1 MANFDFLDD
10 SKEFAMFA
18 PAAEEAE
25 KVFASSPAMC
35 VIGCRKAL
43 ELAVKWVYAVD
54 KTIQRP
60 YRDNLSSL
68 IHEYTFKKQLV
79 PMLFDKIK
87 NIVDFGNIAVHTN
100 KSVPPGIA
108 MVILKGLFEFI
119 QWIDYSYGKEYQ
131 PRQFDEKAVPRERV
145 ALDIQKIREQKSLL
159 EQKDAELEALR
170 QQLAQMADS
179 YTAEKAHNQQTRTI
193 KIEDLSEFETR
204 KNYIDAM
211 LLKMDWK
218 LEGPDRDVFQEF
230 EVDNMAGV
238 LGQKGYADYVLLG
251 SDGKP
256 LAVVEAKKACRDP
269 NTGRIQAKL
278 YADSLEKQYGQ
289 RPFMFTT
296 NGFDTWFWDDV
307 EGPQRKTSC
316 IHSKADLERLMSR
329 RATKRPLD
337 EIAIVP
343 AITDRYYQQA
353 AIRAVCEEVSKGERK
368 HLLVMAT
375 GTGKTR
381 TAASLTDV
389 LSRGNHITNVLFL
402 ADRTALVIQAKNDF
416 RKYLPNMSLCNLCS
430 NKDNR
435 LARIVFSTYPTI
447 MNAIDRAKNEDGSV
461 LFTPGHFDLIIID
474 ESHRS
479 IFKKYRYIFDYFD
492 AILVGLTATPK
503 TEVDRNTY
511 DFFDME
517 TGVPTYAYDYQT
529 AVEQDHVLVP
539 YYNYEVKTKFLSDG
553 ITYNDLSEEDKDR
566 YEDDFTEDGIMPEFV
581 PSQALNKFV
590 FNQKTVDTVLQD
602 LMERGI
608 KVNGGERIGKSIIF
622 AQTKQHAE
630 YILERFNKLYP
641 QYRGKWA
648 NRVVCDDSYAQTV
661 IDDFKIADKPPYI
674 VVSVDMMDTG
684 IDVPE
689 CVNLVFFKKLR
700 SRTKFWQMIGR
711 GTRLCPGLECV
722 DGHDGAYTGKRYFF
736 IFDYCGNF
744 EFFRQSKKDLECTAQ
759 ASLSENIFRKR
770 VRLMAKFQ
778 DSAFGDESF
787 QLWRKELLDDCQQ
800 HVAALNTELF
810 TVQLA
815 LKHVEKFKTSEAFA
829 NLSEEDLHNLEKEL
843 APLIHYD
850 EPDNLALRFDN
861 FMYGFI
867 LDVLENNARKKSDI
881 ATLVKTVRALQ
892 KLTSLPQVA
901 AKLDL
906 LKQIDR
912 EDFWKDINIRTLEDI
927 RRELRSL
934 IQFLGGDEKTPII
947 TNLND
952 PVLESEE
959 GDILYAEDV
968 FENYEK
974 KVNRYIEEH
983 RDSPAIYNLIH
994 NIPMTPEDYKELER
1008 IFTQEL
1014 GTREDY
1020 YKAFQDTPFG
1030 LLVRKIAK
1038 LDHEAVRHAF
1048 SEFINDNSLN
1058 SRQIEFVKKIILY
1071 IEQNGYIEDL
1081 SVLTKPPF
1089 DKPTKLFDFDSVQQK
1104 NLIFAI
1110 NSVKNNAIASY
1121 A

>member
-1 MANFDFLDD
+1 MRTYALVT
-10 SKEFAMFA
+10 
-18 PAAEEAE
+18 
-25 KVFASSPAMC
+25 VFRKI
-35 VIGCRKAL
+35 VIPIKQSRRTAGC
-43 ELAVKWVYAVD
+43 
-54 KTIQRP
+54 KTKG
-60 YRDNLSSL
+60 
-68 IHEYTFKKQLV
+68 IHRHGS
-79 PMLFDKIK
+79 
-87 NIVDFGNIAVHTN
+87 GNICLTCTRYKFLTEHAHRNASGTT
-100 KSVPPGIA
+100 I
-108 MVILKGLFEFI
+108 ILL
-119 QWIDYSYGKEYQ
+119 
-131 PRQFDEKAVPRERV
+131 
-145 ALDIQKIREQKSLL
+145 
-159 EQKDAELEALR
+159 
-170 QQLAQMADS
+170 
-179 YTAEKAHNQQTRTI
+179 
-193 KIEDLSEFETR
+193 
-204 KNYIDAM
+204 
-211 LLKMDWK
+211 
-218 LEGPDRDVFQEF
+218 
-230 EVDNMAGV
+230 
-238 LGQKGYADYVLLG
+238 
-251 SDGKP
+251 
-256 LAVVEAKKACRDP
+256 
-269 NTGRIQAKL
+269 
-278 YADSLEKQYGQ
+278 Q
-289 RPFMFTT
+289 R
-296 NGFDTWFWDDV
+296 
-307 EGPQRKTSC
+307 
-316 IHSKADLERLMSR
+316 
-329 RATKRPLD
+329 
-337 EIAIVP
+337 
-343 AITDRYYQQA
+343 
-353 AIRAVCEEVSKGERK
+353 
-368 HLLVMAT
+368 
-375 GTGKTR
+375 
-381 TAASLTDV
+381 
-389 LSRGNHITNVLFL
+389 
-402 ADRTALVIQAKNDF
+402 
-416 RKYLPNMSLCNLCS
+416 
-430 NKDNR
+430 
-435 LARIVFSTYPTI
+435 
-447 MNAIDRAKNEDGSV
+447 
-461 LFTPGHFDLIIID
+461 
-474 ESHRS
+474 
-479 IFKKYRYIFDYFD
+479 
-492 AILVGLTATPK
+492 
-503 TEVDRNTY
+503 
-511 DFFDME
+511 
-517 TGVPTYAYDYQT
+517 VPTLY
-529 AVEQDHVLVP
+529 
-539 YYNYEVKTKFLSDG
+539 
-553 ITYNDLSEEDKDR
+553 
-566 YEDDFTEDGIMPEFV
+566 
-581 PSQALNKFV
+581 
-590 FNQKTVDTVLQD
+590 
-602 LMERGI
+602 
-608 KVNGGERIGKSIIF
+608 GGS
-622 AQTKQHAE
+622 
-630 YILERFNKLYP
+630 
-641 QYRGKWA
+641 
-648 NRVVCDDSYAQTV
+648 
-661 IDDFKIADKPPYI
+661 
-674 VVSVDMMDTG
+674 
-684 IDVPE
+684 
-689 CVNLVFFKKLR
+689 VNLVFFKKVR

-722 DGHDGAYTGKRYFF
+722 DGNDGAYTGKRYFF

-778 DSAFGDESF
+778 GSAFGDESF

-861 FMYGFI
+861 FMYGFM
-867 LDVLENNARKKSDI
+867 LDVLKNNARKKSDI

-912 EDFWKDINIRTLEDI
+912 KDFWKDINIRTLEDI

-1089 DKPTKLFDFDSVQQK
+1089 DKPTKLFGFDSVQQK

>member
-1 MANFDFLDD
+1 MKLD
-10 SKEFAMFA
+10 
-18 PAAEEAE
+18 
-25 KVFASSPAMC
+25 
-35 VIGCRKAL
+35 L
-43 ELAVKWVYAVD
+43 
-54 KTIQRP
+54 Q
-60 YRDNLSSL
+60 SL
-68 IHEYTFKKQLV
+68 IRAKYLFESGDTDRIEVGTTKGFCEIHRYLFKGLYD
-79 PMLFDKIK
+79 FAGKIRR
-87 NIVDFGNIAVHTN
+87 VNIA
-100 KSVPPGIA
+100 
-108 MVILKGLFEFI
+108 KG
-119 QWIDYSYGKEYQ
+119 
-131 PRQFDEKAVPRERV
+131 
-145 ALDIQKIREQKSLL
+145 
-159 EQKDAELEALR
+159 
-170 QQLAQMADS
+170 
-179 YTAEKAHNQQTRTI
+179 N
-193 KIEDLSEFETR
+193 
-204 KNYIDAM
+204 
-211 LLKMDWK
+211 
-218 LEGPDRDVFQEF
+218 
-230 EVDNMAGV
+230 
-238 LGQKGYADYVLLG
+238 
-251 SDGKP
+251 
-256 LAVVEAKKACRDP
+256 
-269 NTGRIQAKL
+269 
-278 YADSLEKQYGQ
+278 
-289 RPFMFTT
+289 
-296 NGFDTWFWDDV
+296 
-307 EGPQRKTSC
+307 
-316 IHSKADLERLMSR
+316 
-329 RATKRPLD
+329 
-337 EIAIVP
+337 
-343 AITDRYYQQA
+343 
-353 AIRAVCEEVSKGERK
+353 
-368 HLLVMAT
+368 
-375 GTGKTR
+375 
-381 TAASLTDV
+381 
-389 LSRGNHITNVLFL
+389 
-402 ADRTALVIQAKNDF
+402 
-416 RKYLPNMSLCNLCS
+416 
-430 NKDNR
+430 
-435 LARIVFSTYPTI
+435 
-447 MNAIDRAKNEDGSV
+447 
-461 LFTPGHFDLIIID
+461 
-474 ESHRS
+474 
-479 IFKKYRYIFDYFD
+479 
-492 AILVGLTATPK
+492 
-503 TEVDRNTY
+503 
-511 DFFDME
+511 
-517 TGVPTYAYDYQT
+517 
-529 AVEQDHVLVP
+529 
-539 YYNYEVKTKFLSDG
+539 YNYEVTTQFLSDG
-553 ITYNDLSEEDKDR
+553 ITYDDLSEEDKAR

-581 PSQALNKFV
+581 PSQAINKIV

-608 KVNGGERIGKSIIF
+608 KVDGGERIGKSIIF

-661 IDDFKIADKPPYI
+661 IDDFKIADKPLYI

-689 CVNLVFFKKLR
+689 CVNLVVR

-722 DGHDGAYTGKRYFF
+722 DGHDGAYTGKRSFF
-736 IFDYCGNF
+736 IFDYCENF

-787 QLWRKELLDDCQQ
+787 RLWRKKLLDDCQQ

-810 TVQLA
+810 TAQLA
-815 LKHVEKFKTSEAFA
+815 LKHVEKFKTSEAFS
-829 NLSEEDLHNLEKEL
+829 NLSEEDLHNLEKEV

-861 FMYGFI
+861 FMYGFM

-901 AKLDL
+901 AKLAL
-906 LKQIDR
+906 LKQIDH
-912 EDFWKDINIRTLEDI
+912 EDFWKDINIHTLEDI

-994 NIPMTPEDYKELER
+994 NIPMTPDDYNELER
-1008 IFTQEL
+1008 VFTQEL

-1020 YKAFQDTPFG
+1020 HKAFQDTPFG

-1038 LDHEAVRHAF
+1038 LDHEAVRNAF

-1071 IEQNGYIEDL
+1071 IEQNCYIEDL
-1081 SVLTKPPF
+1081 SVLKKPPF

-1104 NLIFAI
+1104 I
-1110 NSVKNNAIASY
+1110 
-1121 A
+1121 